1 VFFQGHFLKLKATL
15 FLASADE
22 IAAVQESRL
31 NQADKTKLTRDHNGF
46 RKLLLVLTKSGKLL
60 ALHTGDGRIVWSL
73 LIPGF
78 RAPHGGP
85 QVCPEK
91 LLLWQVPHQHAEER
105 PEVLVLGKSCS
116 TSDVPAV
123 LSWVDAHK
131 GIELRTMKLSY
142 PVTHA
147 FGLPLTDSSEQRL
160 HLFVDDQAQAHLLP
174 GSEESLDLFLKQKD
188 NAYFYEV
195 DRTKGIIEGYGIKGL
210 VEASR
215 QTSSEGYLFETEK
228 LWSVVFPEETESI
241 ATVAT
246 RRPDEVVH
254 TQAKVLGNREVLF
267 KYLNKNMIFVATVT
281 PKSAGLLGAASPED
295 STVVAY
301 LIDTVTGRILHR
313 VTHPSMQGPVHA
325 VLSENWVV
333 YHYFNLR
340 NHRYE
345 MSVLETYDQSRV
357 GDKGVMQLM
366 LGRHNA
372 SAPLSSYSSSNVEV
386 KGQSYFFTYT
396 VKTLTVTTTARG
408 ITSKQLLLGTV
419 TDQVLALD
427 KRLLDPRRSATPT
440 PSERE
445 EGILPL
451 TDAIPISPQV

>member
-1 VFFQGHFLKLKATL
+1 MFFQGHFLKLKATL

-116 TSDVPAV
+116 TSDFPAV
-123 LSWVDAHK
+123 LSWVDAYK
-131 GIELRTMKLSY
+131 GIELHTMKLSY

-210 VEASR
+210 VESSR

-246 RRPDEVVH
+246 RRPDEV
-254 TQAKVLGNREVLF
+254 
-267 KYLNKNMIFVATVT
+267 
-281 PKSAGLLGAASPED
+281 
-295 STVVAY
+295 
-301 LIDTVTGRILHR
+301 
-313 VTHPSMQGPVHA
+313 
-325 VLSENWVV
+325 
-333 YHYFNLR
+333 
-340 NHRYE
+340 
-345 MSVLETYDQSRV
+345 
-357 GDKGVMQLM
+357 
-366 LGRHNA
+366 
-372 SAPLSSYSSSNVEV
+372 
-386 KGQSYFFTYT
+386 
-396 VKTLTVTTTARG
+396 TTTEFFFSR
-408 ITSKQLLLGTV
+408 IQIKLSWFHIQQTQKYFV
-419 TDQVLALD
+419 H
-427 KRLLDPRRSATPT
+427 PRIA
-440 PSERE
+440 
-445 EGILPL
+445 
-451 TDAIPISPQV
+451 